1 MMIILLLFL
10 QKQSLKKSWMGGV
23 RRRVYSK
30 ENEMNEV
37 VPAPPRKYLSGSAAA
52 VVVQKSKIGLS
63 GDPGATEPR

>member
-1 MMIILLLFL
+1 
-10 QKQSLKKSWMGGV
+10 
-23 RRRVYSK
+23 
-30 ENEMNEV
+30 MNEV